1 MNLGSR
7 DVFPHGQAILVHPAL
22 LAGIIGVTETAVV
35 RDGDLLGRDS
45 APNGDAARHLVW
57 RRDELGDR
65 FLGGVVLHTGPAT
78 FALGDRITAAP
89 ISPLWACVA
98 RR

>member
-1 MNLGSR
+1 MDLQSAQEAHA
-7 DVFPHGQAILVHPAL
+7 HGQAILVDPAL

-45 APNGDAARHLVW
+45 APNADAARHLVW
-57 RRDELGDR
+57 LRGELGDR

-78 FALGDRITAAP
+78 FALGDRITAP
-89 ISPLWACVA
+89 ISTLWA
-98 RR
+98 